1 MNNNEAIIKKIE
13 DIRGLPLRPDS
24 HLYVRYPQNT
34 IGEAS
39 SKEAKEYGRNQKER
53 PAIAIIEVVLS
64 INRKYATH
72 VEPHI
77 IRLEGT
83 DLATFKQL
91 EEKLTTYSREQFYNY
106 WGHHDER
113 KYEILT
119 NLIKS
124 INVLKNKYNINNDYM
139 LMNKWAEEANIDKY
153 DVDIIGCIKYIGL
166 AAFQHLR
173 MNFGV
178 DTVKPD
184 RQVKEVLK
192 REFGFVGSDK
202 KTIIEVERISKI
214 TGYSTIELDQIFVN
228 YGSGYYK
235 PESEAMDEKGK
246 REVENTTK
254 KIVFH
259 KKDLDNKINS
269 DNIIRFV
276 NRFEIGNI
284 YEIEDFINYMNVDI
298 IYENGIY
305 EKLYYLIENIKSVKN
320 DIFKDQVN
328 DIKIKKRGDK
338 AFILEL
344 VHKIERSKE
353 NGKNAITI
361 WLKTDDFDIDIR
373 KRTNG
378 RESVSDYN
386 IDEIVDMFK
395 ARLKNITTRKDND
408 RY

>member
-1 MNNNEAIIKKIE
+1 MLKKLNW
-13 DIRGLPLRPDS
+13 IRNLPLKKDS
-24 HLYVRYPQNT
+24 HLYVRYGNKT

-39 SKEAKEYGRNQKER
+39 SKEAKKYGRNQKER

-77 IRLEGT
+77 IRLERT

-113 KYEILT
+113 KYGILS

-124 INVLKNKYNINNDYM
+124 INVLKNKYNINNDYI
-139 LMNKWAEEANIDKY
+139 LMNKWAMEANIDKY
-153 DVDIIGCIKYIGL
+153 NVDIIGGIKYIGL
-166 AAFQHLR
+166 ATFQHLR

-228 YGSGYYK
+228 YGSGYY
-235 PESEAMDEKGK
+235 E
-246 REVENTTK
+246 EVK
-254 KIVFH
+254 
-259 KKDLDNKINS
+259 
-269 DNIIRFV
+269 
-276 NRFEIGNI
+276 
-284 YEIEDFINYMNVDI
+284 
-298 IYENGIY
+298 
-305 EKLYYLIENIKSVKN
+305 
-320 DIFKDQVN
+320 
-328 DIKIKKRGDK
+328 
-338 AFILEL
+338 
-344 VHKIERSKE
+344 
-353 NGKNAITI
+353 
-361 WLKTDDFDIDIR
+361 
-373 KRTNG
+373 
-378 RESVSDYN
+378 
-386 IDEIVDMFK
+386 
-395 ARLKNITTRKDND
+395 KNISPSFACNK
-408 RY
+408 